1 MVGGGAR
8 GVLITSPVA
17 GSDKVKRLQNLNNN
31 ADNLIVVADNLDGL
45 QAIENSSWDDGG
57 EMTVLVDID
66 VGMQRTGS
74 NDPAQIVAL
83 ASYLSESEIFTYGG
97 VQAYSGRVQH
107 IEDYAERRRVYR
119 EQMAFLADIVK
130 TFQDAGFPAEII
142 YGGGTGTHYKDQ
154 D

>member
-1 MVGGGAR
+1 MVSVTNNCATLHKAEQMVAGGAR

-31 ADNLIVVADNLDGL
+31 VDNLIVVADNLDGL

-57 EMTVLVDID
+57 EITVLVDID

-83 ASYLSESEIFTYGG
+83 ASYLSESAIFTYGG
-97 VQAYSGRVQH
+97 V
-107 IEDYAERRRVYR
+107 
-119 EQMAFLADIVK
+119 
-130 TFQDAGFPAEII
+130 
-142 YGGGTGTHYKDQ
+142 
-154 D
+154 